1 MCATYK
7 RKSKECVDMSQQERV
22 VITRRGK
29 PAAILFGFEG
39 KDCDYVSLPN
49 LIKFLETYRGETK
62 RVHSLHEG
70 TTDPFEKAEKMNA
83 SVALFRFRGSGI
95 PETRKFGLIRLE
107 NVRLCR
113 FRSAGQ
119 VHWPISNQEYK
130 HAENTRVEPKRDG
143 CGTAEGLRR
152 DPGNDGAGR
161 QRTIGRLCVFAGPLA
176 GSQRIERASS

>member
-1 MCATYK
+1 
-7 RKSKECVDMSQQERV
+7 
-22 VITRRGK
+22 
-29 PAAILFGFEG
+29 
-39 KDCDYVSLPN
+39 
-49 LIKFLETYRGETK
+49 
-62 RVHSLHEG
+62 
-70 TTDPFEKAEKMNA
+70 
-83 SVALFRFRGSGI
+83 
-95 PETRKFGLIRLE
+95 PETWKCGIIGLE

-176 GSQRIERASS
+176 GLPSIQRAPSLLFLDTGAGSDRVVDDGATLERRVPLERACGDGAGSRR